1 MKPSEILELIRAGYT
16 KAEIDAMQND
26 AEKIEHPEPK
36 PEPKPEPS
44 PEPAPDPEPSPE
56 PTPEPKESETEKLLS
71 ALGLKFDN
79 LTAAIQNANVNNI
92 EHGGNQGMTAD
103 DVIRSIIDGTNG
115 GATNAR

>member
-1 MKPSEILELIRAGYT
+1 MKLSEILELIRAGYT

-26 AEKIEHPEPK
+26 ATKIEHPEPTP
-36 PEPKPEPS
+36 PEPGPEPEPTPEPS
-44 PEPAPDPEPSPE
+44 PEPAP
-56 PTPEPKESETEKLLS
+56 TPAPQESETEKLLN

-92 EHGGNQGMTAD
+92 EHGGSQGMTAD